1 VEGPETGCLGIEC
14 PVRSRPKYHAPV
26 PSSGNQ
32 PKYRDAVHIT
42 RLSLF
47 ANVVMGILKVL
58 VGWLANSRALIADGL
73 HSLTDLGSDLAILI
87 GIRFATEP
95 PDESHPY
102 GHHKIA
108 SVVSLFIAGLIL
120 LFCSA
125 LIVDSVR
132 AMVTDQARVPHW
144 PALVVAVGSVLVKEW
159 LFYRTRTVARDSH
172 SSMVLANAWHHRT
185 DSVTSIV
192 AAIGI
197 AAAIWLGD
205 AWAFLDA
212 AVGILLGGYLAM
224 EGAKLLLNAIK
235 DLMDTAPQQH
245 VIDDLREHILPIP
258 GVVGY
263 HDFRARRVGDMIE
276 VDLHLLV
283 PPELT
288 VREGHDIAARVKHEI
303 LERHPEVIN
312 VLIHIEP
319 ALPEHKHER
328 GVAELR

>member
-1 VEGPETGCLGIEC
+1 MWWSALAASVGPASLSEQI
-14 PVRSRPKYHAPV
+14 YQIA
-26 PSSGNQ
+26 
-32 PKYRDAVHIT
+32 T
-42 RLSLF
+42 RLLGAGSKCKDIYA
-47 ANVVMGILKVL
+47 ANREWLRSPDAIYAGMRL
-58 VGWLANSRALIADGL
+58 VIGDPL
-73 HSLTDLGSDLAILI
+73 HSLTDLGSDAAILL
-87 GIRFATEP
+87 GIRFASEP

-108 SVVSLFIAGLIL
+108 SVVSMFIAALIL

-132 AMVTDQARVPHW
+132 ALVTDQAVVPHW
-144 PALVVAVGSVLVKEW
+144 PALVVAIGSVIVKEW
-159 LFYRTRTVARDSH
+159 LFHRTRRVARDSH

-197 AAAIWLGD
+197 AAAIWLGE

-212 AVGILLGGYLAM
+212 AIGILLGGYLAI
-224 EGAKLLLNAIK
+224 EGAKLFLNAIK
-235 DLMDTAPQQH
+235 DLMDTAPQEH

-258 GVVGY
+258 GVLGY

-283 PPELT
+283 PPEMT
-288 VREGHDIAARVKHEI
+288 VKDGHDVASKVKHEI
-303 LERHPEVIN
+303 LNRHPEVIN

-319 ALPEHKHER
+319 GLPEHQHER
-328 GVAELR
+328 GIAELRDERRS